1 MREGCECSD
10 THSLRLIC
18 PTRFL
23 RESTRAEITCIRHGP
38 LEGQPCK
45 MCNNDT
51 CDEVKHVV
59 LLRGQDAD
67 CEKCPLKPEDEYR
80 KVPRD
85 WGRCPPPNHPVG
97 HDPGQNVGMHYVQ
110 TRPCV
115 PRVVRGVNEGEES
128 VLPCTHRAPINLVSH
143 VDLGR

>member
-1 MREGCECSD
+1 MLSSRASLGMYSATGRRTLAAVHMYRVLQRLDDVADACEGYECSD

-23 RESTRAEITCIRHGP
+23 RESTRAEIACIRHGP

-51 CDEVKHVV
+51 RDEVKHVV

-80 KVPRD
+80 KFQGTWEDALLPI
-85 WGRCPPPNHPVG
+85 
-97 HDPGQNVGMHYVQ
+97 VQ
-110 TRPCV
+110 WVMTLARM
-115 PRVVRGVNEGEES
+115 
-128 VLPCTHRAPINLVSH
+128 
-143 VDLGR
+143 